1 MEVRATAE
9 DRDTQLFERHLRGD
23 DAALVELFNAHNHRL
38 YVYCVKLVGS
48 AARAEDLTQE
58 LWEKVVRMRLDPPS
72 VHNPG
77 GLFVRMARN
86 LSLNAIRDR
95 RRLTSLDE
103 LGESAH
109 PLEER
114 REKTE
119 MEEIVES
126 ALEQLPFEYREV
138 LILNAYSGYNH
149 EEIAAMLGKSPQA
162 IWKRA
167 SRAREKLRAIVVRM
181 SAASAARTALALGT
195 ADEAGEGGYTNQA
208 GTPR

>member
-38 YVYCVKLVGS
+38 CVYCVKLVGS
-48 AARAEDLTQE
+48 AALAEDLTQE
-58 LWEKVVRMRLDPPS
+58 LWEKVVRMRVDAPS
-72 VHNPG
+72 VRNPG

-95 RRLTSLDE
+95 RKLTSFDE
-103 LGESAH
+103 LGEAVH

-114 REKTE
+114 RERSE
-119 MEEIVES
+119 MEEIVEA
-126 ALEQLPFEYREV
+126 ALAQLPFEYREV

-181 SAASAARTALALGT
+181 SSASAARTAIALG
-195 ADEAGEGGYTNQA
+195 DVHGGDDGGYTNQA